1 VRKSLG
7 RCLFLP
13 LIVFFAWFHPFP
25 ELWAKEPSKD
35 EIQAFLQ
42 LGVQKGLNLNEPEA
56 VAEIRKAIE
65 LDPESPLGY
74 SYLAMAY
81 LFFYET
87 SFTGREKEKNDTA
100 MVRAIENARAR
111 AEKWMEEDPQ
121 NAEACFSLAIAQ
133 MVKNRLEILRRN
145 YFRAFREAQG
155 VWDLLEKTRDLDPR
169 NYDVYYPMGV
179 FHYYLAQ
186 LSGIARWITS
196 LFIVPGDR
204 ERGIRD
210 FEIAYEKGRLM
221 RDLAASSLVSIY
233 SGSEKQPSRALPL
246 ARELKTKYPDN
257 YNYSFALV
265 NIYSDLGRYEE
276 AEAVAGEIG
285 KEIKAGRPPYRPEL
299 WPRYYQSL
307 GKISLDRGEYEKAA
321 GYFKETLKD
330 TAPYN
335 IRVRAWALVRMGMIH
350 DARKEREQAEDYYQK
365 ALDLEGAEG
374 AAQRAARKYL
384 ETPYSPPVRK

>member
-87 SFTGREKEKNDTA
+87 SFTEREKEKNDTA
-100 MVRAIENARAR
+100 MMRAIENAKAR
-111 AEKWMEEDPQ
+111 AEKRMEEDPQ

-246 ARELKTKYPDN
+246 ARELKAKYPDN

-299 WPRYYQSL
+299 WPRYYQAL
-307 GKISLDRGEYEKAA
+307 GKISLDKGEYEKAA